1 MTTLKIMEIV
11 LWELHLAMFMDLT
24 VGLLASLENV
34 VIWEQDIWPI
44 KEHFGFGF
52 DEILKVGFSLLVTC
66 IYRGKSCHE
75 VSTQNLHHQLK
86 RI

>member
-1 MTTLKIMEIV
+1 MLALHSV
-11 LWELHLAMFMDLT
+11 LNMDRT
-24 VGLLASLENV
+24 VGPLASLENV
-34 VIWEQDIWPI
+34 EIWEQDIWPI
-44 KEHFGFGF
+44 KEHFGFGL